1 MVKKS
6 DHLYLKLSESLA
18 EQIID
23 GTLPDGTLLP
33 SERELCQ
40 RHGISRTTVRQALKD
55 LTQKGY
61 IRAIHGKGTMVVRP
75 HIRQELSSIYSFD
88 EDMRRLGQHPET
100 HIMDFVE
107 IVPTGT
113 VAAVMQLP
121 SGESAYRIMR
131 LRIANDTPMLL
142 ETNYLPCSRFPN
154 FNRQMLE
161 NQSLYRVLSSQYSL
175 NIDVAEETFEPVL
188 LRSMEAQM
196 LHSEQGALG
205 MLVERISYEGG
216 RVVEI
221 SKSVSLASNFKH
233 HVVLRK
239 A

>member
-6 DHLYLKLSESLA
+6 EHLYLKLSDSLA

-23 GTLPDGTLLP
+23 GTLPDGALLP

-40 RHGISRTTVRQALKD
+40 IHGLSRTTVRQALQD

-88 EDMRRLGQHPET
+88 EDMRRLGKHPET

-113 VAAVMQLP
+113 VAATMRLP
-121 SGESAYRIMR
+121 MGESVYRIMR
-131 LRIANDTPMLL
+131 LRIANDKPMLL

-154 FNRQMLE
+154 FTRQMLE
-161 NQSLYRVLSSQYSL
+161 NQSLYRVLTSQYSL

-188 LRSMEAQM
+188 LRPMEAQM
-196 LHSEQGALG
+196 LHIGQGSLG

-221 SKSVSLASNFKH
+221 SKSVSPASKFKH
-233 HVVLRK
+233 HVVLHR
-239 A
+239 

>member
-6 DHLYLKLSESLA
+6 EHLYLKLSDSLA

-23 GTLPDGTLLP
+23 GTLPDGALLP

-40 RHGISRTTVRQALKD
+40 LHGISRTTVRQALQD
-55 LTQKGY
+55 LTKKGY
-61 IRAIHGKGTMVVRP
+61 IRTIHGKGTMVVRP

-88 EDMRRLGQHPET
+88 ADMRRLGQHPET

-121 SGESAYRIMR
+121 SGESVYRIMR
-131 LRIANDTPMLL
+131 LRIANDKPMLL

-154 FNRQMLE
+154 FTRQMLE
-161 NQSLYRVLSSQYSL
+161 NQSLYRVLSSQYGL

-188 LRSMEAQM
+188 LRPMEAQM

-221 SKSVSLASNFKH
+221 SKSISPASKFKH
-233 HVVLRK
+233 HVVLHK
-239 A
+239 